1 MGSVNLQK
9 FYPTNGTAQAAE
21 VNANFTAVA
30 NSSQGINDDNVS
42 TEGLIRDNFTN
53 HSSTTD
59 FNKGMSI
66 KHALFQQNG
75 YYLATGATAALQA
88 QYHSL
93 TDRSIATG
101 NKTVDANARQELN
114 HGSIGASTTQQG
126 AGTKIPVGGFQQGST
141 QRSNGIALEVGDIIH
156 VFWNV
161 TAWRWEPDSATYSN
175 YACELIDKSHLA
187 STILNY
193 AMIVWPEFNTQD
205 DLGSNNN
212 FTSPS
217 DSTHGF
223 ARTSPGF
230 ANPDD
235 GTAPLGGGG
244 GVSDPNSVGLNNLMP
259 FADARRDHWTWI
271 PVMMGSGGSTTGA
284 GDDTIAVVMDAQ
296 NGPSD
301 TALGAAKNCAGQT
314 YIKVDTAKTL
324 YSIQLYVS
332 GLHGLH
338 YNTSSNKN
346 GTFIEDQ
353 ASSNASG
360 GIDGNLHIE
369 RASIGYVVYR
379 KEGV

>member
-21 VNANFTAVA
+21 VNANFSAVA

-53 HSSTTD
+53 HSSTTEH
-59 FNKGMSI
+59 NKGMSI

-75 YYLATGATAALQA
+75 YYLATGSTAALQA

-193 AMIVWPEFNTQD
+193 CQ
-205 DLGSNNN
+205 
-212 FTSPS
+212 
-217 DSTHGF
+217 
-223 ARTSPGF
+223 
-230 ANPDD
+230 
-235 GTAPLGGGG
+235 
-244 GVSDPNSVGLNNLMP
+244 
-259 FADARRDHWTWI
+259 
-271 PVMMGSGGSTTGA
+271 
-284 GDDTIAVVMDAQ
+284 
-296 NGPSD
+296 
-301 TALGAAKNCAGQT
+301 
-314 YIKVDTAKTL
+314 
-324 YSIQLYVS
+324 
-332 GLHGLH
+332 
-338 YNTSSNKN
+338 
-346 GTFIEDQ
+346 
-353 ASSNASG
+353 
-360 GIDGNLHIE
+360 
-369 RASIGYVVYR
+369 
-379 KEGV
+379 